1 MDTKRI
7 LVILIRSKTMKLPAQ
22 NRVTLASQIVLALA
36 LASQITACV
45 PLVVGGAAAGGAI
58 AADRRTS
65 GIYIEDQNIELK
77 AQKSIDATFG
87 DATHVN
93 VTSFKGNVL
102 LTGEVTDADA
112 KARIENH
119 VKTIECV
126 RNVTNELVVGMESSL
141 SSRANDSYLTSK
153 VKAQFVSENRFQ
165 ANYVKV
171 VTENSV
177 VYLMGVVT
185 QAEADAAVE
194 IARNTSGVEKV
205 VKVF

>member
-1 MDTKRI
+1 MNLTATTK
-7 LVILIRSKTMKLPAQ
+7 L
-22 NRVTLASQIVLALA
+22 TLQLALA
-36 LASQITACV
+36 ISLTSQITACV
-45 PLVVGGAAAGGAI
+45 PIVAGGAAAGGAI

-65 GIYIEDQNIELK
+65 GIFIEDQNIEMK

-119 VKTIECV
+119 IKTIESV

-205 VKVF
+205 VKVFEYIQ